1 MTIIFLELLY
11 ILGIWPT
18 VHRAALS
25 LCEYLSHNQA
35 FFCSHK
41 FIVLILLALG
51 QSKCWWLLAIFLN
64 QGDPRILIFGFAAI
78 SLTLSV
84 VLSSEA
90 RAFCIITDD
99 DGFSN
104 WGQPYIPWL
113 LLPLPKYFGH
123 ALLIHAPALNTV
135 GIQNYKARHR
145 LFVCSLV
152 WYEVLA
158 VLHVSVAD
166 ASS

>member
-1 MTIIFLELLY
+1 MPAT
-11 ILGIWPT
+11 P
-18 VHRAALS
+18 HAANS
-25 LCEYLSHNQA
+25 VN
-35 FFCSHK
+35 
-41 FIVLILLALG
+41 LLAYWKQGLLL
-51 QSKCWWLLAIFLN
+51 QWWLLAIFLSYTKFVVTSIGQAFSLYRANKNFKILTWVCTTIFFN
-64 QGDPRILIFGFAAI
+64 QGGPRILIFGFAAI

-123 ALLIHAPALNTV
+123 ALLIHALALNTV
-135 GIQNYKARHR
+135 GDSE
-145 LFVCSLV
+145 L
-152 WYEVLA
+152 
-158 VLHVSVAD
+158 
-166 ASS
+166 